1 MAVMNINPTRMEL
14 SRLKKRLHTATR
26 GHKLLKDK
34 QDELVRQFIILV
46 KDNQRLRKKMEQT
59 LQEGMKKYV
68 LASSTIPDY
77 ILEESFAIPMQ
88 KVGLD
93 VNFKTI
99 MNMDVPVL
107 NEQYDDDYG
116 EEDFSYGFVN
126 TTSELDQ
133 SLTDLDDILLLM
145 LQLAEIEKTC
155 QMMADE
161 IERTRRRVNSLEHMT
176 IPNLTDTIAYIERT
190 LDESERSNLTRL
202 MKVIDITSEEN

>member
-59 LQEGMKKYV
+59 LQERMKKYV

-133 SLTDLDDILLLM
+133 SLTDLDDILPLM

>member
-1 MAVMNINPTRMEL
+1 MEL

-46 KDNQRLRKKMEQT
+46 KDNQRLRKRMEQT

-133 SLTDLDDILLLM
+133 SLTDLDDILPLM

>member
-1 MAVMNINPTRMEL
+1 MEL

-133 SLTDLDDILLLM
+133 SLTDLDDILPLM

-202 MKVIDITSEEN
+202 MKVIDITSEEI

>member
-1 MAVMNINPTRMEL
+1 
-14 SRLKKRLHTATR
+14 
-26 GHKLLKDK
+26 
-34 QDELVRQFIILV
+34 
-46 KDNQRLRKKMEQT
+46 MEQT

-88 KVGLD
+88 KVGVD

-133 SLTDLDDILLLM
+133 SLTDLDDILPLM

>member
-133 SLTDLDDILLLM
+133 SLTDLDDILPLM

-202 MKVIDITSEEN
+202 MKVIDITSE

>member
-1 MAVMNINPTRMEL
+1 MEL

-133 SLTDLDDILLLM
+133 SLTDLDDILPLM

>member
-1 MAVMNINPTRMEL
+1 MEL

-59 LQEGMKKYV
+59 LQERMKKYV

-133 SLTDLDDILLLM
+133 SLTDLDDILPLM

>member
-46 KDNQRLRKKMEQT
+46 KDNQCLRKKMEQT
-59 LQEGMKKYV
+59 LQERMKKYV

-133 SLTDLDDILLLM
+133 SLTDLDDILPLM

>member
-133 SLTDLDDILLLM
+133 SLTDLDDILPLM

>member
-1 MAVMNINPTRMEL
+1 MATKEVL
-14 SRLKKRLHTATR
+14 ATR
-26 GHKLLKDK
+26 VELTHLSKQLTTAKKGHKLLKDK

-59 LQEGMKKYV
+59 LQERMKKYV

-133 SLTDLDDILLLM
+133 SLTDLDDILPLM

>member
-88 KVGLD
+88 KVALD

-107 NEQYDDDYG
+107 NEQYDDEYD
-116 EEDFSYGFVN
+116 EEDFSYGFLN

-133 SLTDLDDILLLM
+133 SLTDLDDILPLM